1 MAIFSLY
8 RTIYNKKQIF
18 IMKRKNRIRL
28 NEAQLHN
35 IIRESVKQV
44 IGKARLNEIGDTP
57 KGQKALGALWQR
69 NFYIAV
75 R

>member
-1 MAIFSLY
+1 
-8 RTIYNKKQIF
+8 
-18 IMKRKNRIRL
+18 MKRRNRIRL

-57 KGQKALGALWQR
+57 KGRKALGALWQR